1 MERVEGVQE
10 ARFSYEAAEG
20 FVTFDTAVTSV
31 AEIESELEE
40 MTAFSATERADEG
53 G

>member
-20 FVTFDTAVTSV
+20 FVTFDTSVTSV
-31 AEIESELEE
+31 AEIVTELED
-40 MTAFSATERADEG
+40 MTGFSAIERADEG